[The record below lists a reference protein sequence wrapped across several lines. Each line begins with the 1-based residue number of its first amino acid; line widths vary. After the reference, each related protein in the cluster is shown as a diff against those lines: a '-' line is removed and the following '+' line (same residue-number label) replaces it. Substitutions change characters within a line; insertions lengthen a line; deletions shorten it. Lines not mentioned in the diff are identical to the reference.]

1 MHPFDEMYESL
12 ASTQADPQAYAG
24 SAIRGHYHGYADWLA
39 GQSPDVM
46 RARREEAEAYF
57 EKQRATAAASAADF
71 ERTLAERREKAT
83 AEFTGQMQ
91 AAVGARIVQHMV
103 EKGTDNIR
111 PELVEMI
118 TGQAPKAE

>member
-1 MHPFDEMYESL
+1 FGAFLFMAHN
-12 ASTQADPQAYAG
+12 
-24 SAIRGHYHGYADWLA
+24 W
-39 GQSPDVM
+39 
-46 RARREEAEAYF
+46 
-57 EKQRATAAASAADF
+57 ADF
-71 ERTLAERREKAT
+71 AAT
-83 AEFTGQMQ
+83 KKSYELFARHVAPRFQGLNENRVASIDWVKRNKAEFTGQMQ